1 LVHFGHDLS
10 WQFYFA
16 VQPVG
21 SIFVGALQARPVRL
35 ESNMF
40 AIVESSGRQYQ
51 LEAGKFVDIDSTAVE
66 AGTEFV
72 FDRVLMLVDGKQ
84 STVGAPLVEGAKV
97 VGKVLEH
104 GREAKI
110 IVYHQKPKKGT
121 RKKQGHRQ
129 GYTRVLVESILLKD
143 EVLAKAEPRAKAE
156 PKKKTVA
163 PKTEAAPAPKKE
175 PKAAAPKAA
184 AKAPAKA
191 PAKPAEK
198 KSEPK
203 AEKAEKKAEKEPT
216 E

>member
-1 LVHFGHDLS
+1 
-10 WQFYFA
+10 
-16 VQPVG
+16 
-21 SIFVGALQARPVRL
+21 
-35 ESNMF
+35 MF

-72 FDRVLMLVDGKQ
+72 FDRVLMLVNGKE

-104 GREAKI
+104 GRQAKI

-143 EVLAKAEPRAKAE
+143 EVLAKAEAK
-156 PKKKTVA
+156 
-163 PKTEAAPAPKKE
+163 PKTEAKPKAEAKPKTAAPKKE
-175 PKAAAPKAA
+175 AEAAPKSPPKAATPKAPS
-184 AKAPAKA
+184 KAPAKA
-191 PAKPAEK
+191 ATK
-198 KSEPK
+198 K
-203 AEKAEKKAEKEPT
+203 AEPKAEKKAEKTPE

>member
-1 LVHFGHDLS
+1 
-10 WQFYFA
+10 
-16 VQPVG
+16 
-21 SIFVGALQARPVRL
+21 
-35 ESNMF
+35 MF

-66 AGTEFV
+66 AGKEFV

-104 GREAKI
+104 GRESKI

-143 EVLAKAEPRAKAE
+143 EVLAKAEARPKAE
-156 PKKKTVA
+156 PKKVQE
-163 PKTEAAPAPKKE
+163 PKAEVAPKKE
-175 PKAAAPKAA
+175 PKAEAKPKAQAKPAAKAA
-184 AKAPAKA
+184 AKT
-191 PAKPAEK
+191 AEK

-203 AEKAEKKAEKEPT
+203 AEKKADKE
-216 E
+216 